1 MSKKYKSLLFYAILS
16 QYLCKTMSVFREYTK
31 KTQSPFQKNSRK
43 SSLPRTIFYF
53 SIFIGLFIFLG
64 YSFALGFLYFQ
75 TKNTAKTIIT
85 KEQNASILGVT
96 TDFLTQKETLPLKG
110 EESGRINILLLGK
123 AGENYPGKDLT
134 DTIIVASINTK
145 TGQASLLSLPRD
157 LYVPIKDGATF
168 TKINA
173 VYGIN
178 EKEEDPFF
186 LIRKTITSL
195 LHIEIHYTI
204 AVNYDAFITIIDA
217 LGGINVMVDQDI
229 YDTRFPGPNYSYE
242 TFELKKGFHALDGPT
257 ALKYVRE
264 RHSDPRG
271 DFGRAERQ
279 QKTIKAIKNKAFS
292 TQTFLNPLTLHK
304 LLTSLEKNIRT
315 DITLEEI
322 GRFIEI
328 AQKTD
333 LENIETLVVDA
344 WRKES
349 LLRVSHIYLQN
360 GQRMFVLVPRTGT
373 FEEIQELSENI
384 FEYSFLEKR
393 QEFIQ
398 KEQATITLIYFE
410 NLPVIEKIRRLLLD
424 LGFSSVII
432 EKNTTLQKMPD
443 TSLVFEK
450 NTLSKPYSLDE
461 ILKVLPAKKETSLQG
476 ELSSSTDI
484 TILVG
489 KESLSRHQWEEASLQ
504 DLETT
509 DNSF

>member
-1 MSKKYKSLLFYAILS
+1 
-16 QYLCKTMSVFREYTK
+16 MSVFREYNK
-31 KTQSPFQKNSRK
+31 KTQSSFQKNSQK
-43 SSLPRTIFYF
+43 FSLLRTIFYF
-53 SIFIGLFIFLG
+53 SIFTGIFIFFG
-64 YSFALGFLYFQ
+64 YLLSLGFVYFQ
-75 TKNTAKTIIT
+75 TENTAKTIIT
-85 KEQNASILGVT
+85 KEQNTSVLGMT
-96 TDFLTQKETLPLKG
+96 TDFLTQKESPSIKG

-134 DTIIVASINTK
+134 DTIIVASINTQ

-157 LYVPIKDGATF
+157 LYVPLEDGDVF

-173 VYGIN
+173 VYGMN
-178 EKEEDPFF
+178 QNKEDPFF
-186 LIRKTITSL
+186 LIRKTISSL
-195 LHIEIHYTI
+195 LHIDIHYTI

-217 LGGINVMVDQDI
+217 LGGINVTVDQDI

-242 TFELKKGFHALDGPT
+242 TFELKKGFHTLNGPT

-292 TQTFLNPLTLHK
+292 TQTFLNPITLHK
-304 LLTSLEKNIRT
+304 LLISLEKNIRM
-315 DITLEEI
+315 DISLEEI

-349 LLRVSHIYLQN
+349 LLRVSHVYLEN
-360 GQRMFVLVPRTGT
+360 EQRMFVLVPRTGT

-393 QEFIQ
+393 QASIQ

-410 NLPVIEKIRRLLLD
+410 NLPVVEKIKRLLLD

-432 EKNTTLQKMPD
+432 KKSPPLQKIPQ

-450 NTLSKPYSLDE
+450 NSLSKPYSLDE
-461 ILKVLPAKKETSLQG
+461 ILKVLPAKKETSLQ
-476 ELSSSTDI
+476 EDFLSSTDM
-484 TILVG
+484 TILIG
-489 KESLSRHQWEEASLQ
+489 KDSLSRHQWEEASLQ
-504 DLETT
+504 DLEAI